1 MKILQNNLLI
11 LSFLIFSPLIA
22 NSAERASSL
31 PYISGD
37 TFRHFCDHIFDE
49 TKLNLDLSKIKTGD
63 TIFVKTCFLEYFF
76 TLYAPKIKTKY
87 ILVTH
92 NSDATSLTRYNIM
105 DLNNPRLIAWF
116 GVNPGK
122 LKHPKFFPIPI
133 GLANR
138 SWEHGN
144 IDNLNQVR
152 QILGFDNTNNNNSD
166 INSNSSTN
174 SVAKNLNLELKKY
187 LACLNFS
194 LTTGGPRAE
203 AYQAFAN
210 QNWCKVFLNNNHQGF
225 VDHKTYLTNMSE
237 SKFVIC
243 PFGHG
248 LDTHRTWEALLVGC
262 YPVVL
267 SSALDQLYTD
277 LPVVIV
283 NSWSEVTQEFL
294 EAQYNLL
301 QAKSAANK
309 FKWEKLY
316 FAYWA
321 NLIRQVQAKIRS

>member
-1 MKILQNNLLI
+1 VNILRSNLIYLI
-11 LSFLIFSPLIA
+11 FNFLIFSPLIA
-22 NSAERASSL
+22 NSAERESSL

-37 TFRHFCDHIFDE
+37 TFRNFCDHLFDE
-49 TKLNLDLSKIKTGD
+49 TKLNLDIGKIKTGD

-76 TLYAPKIKTKY
+76 TLYAHIIKTKY

-92 NSDATSLTRYNIM
+92 NSDKTSLTKANIN
-105 DLNNPRLIAWF
+105 DLNNSQNLIAWF
-116 GVNPGK
+116 GVNPGN
-122 LKHPKFFPIPI
+122 LKHPKFRPIPI

-138 SWEHGN
+138 HWKHGRIEN
-144 IDNLNQVR
+144 VDQVR
-152 QILGFDNTNNNNSD
+152 QALGFDNSSNG
-166 INSNSSTN
+166 NSNSSGT
-174 SVAKNLNLELKKY
+174 KNLNLNLKKH

-203 AYQAFAN
+203 AYQAFAD
-210 QNWCKVFLNNNHQGF
+210 QVWVKIFLNNNNQGL
-225 VDHKTYLTNMSE
+225 VDHKTYLANMSE

-248 LDTHRTWEALLVGC
+248 VDTHRTWEALLVGC

-283 NSWSEVTQEFL
+283 NNWTEVTAEFL
-294 EAQYNLL
+294 ETKYKLLEAQGA
-301 QAKSAANK
+301 AKS

-316 FAYWA
+316 FAYWTD
-321 NLIRQVQAKIRS
+321 LIRQVQAKVRN

>member
-1 MKILQNNLLI
+1 L
-11 LSFLIFSPLIA
+11 
-22 NSAERASSL
+22 
-31 PYISGD
+31 D
-37 TFRHFCDHIFDE
+37 
-49 TKLNLDLSKIKTGD
+49 LDLSKIKTGD

-92 NSDATSLTRYNIM
+92 NSDKTSLTKANIN
-105 DLNNPRLIAWF
+105 DLHNSTNLIAWF
-116 GVNPGK
+116 GVNPGN

-138 SWEHGN
+138 RWEHGN

-152 QILGFDNTNNNNSD
+152 QILGFDNNNY
-166 INSNSSTN
+166 SNSST
-174 SVAKNLNLELKKY
+174 SAVAKNLNLELKKY

-210 QNWCKVFLNNNHQGF
+210 QSWCKVFLNNNHQGF

-283 NSWSEVTQEFL
+283 NSWAAVTQEFL